1 MATVIAGHR
10 VGKQGRLTI
19 GCSAA
24 IFDSDHQKVLLTQRA
39 DTGRWCVPGGYMEA
53 GESLSEACTR
63 EVLEETGLHVRIVR
77 LVSVYTNPHLLLTY
91 PDGNAWQLVVLHFEA
106 EPIGG
111 TLGSRNET
119 TASAYFSRTDSEHL
133 DMSTLDHLRVVDAF
147 KAGETTIVRDEV

>member
-24 IFDSDHQKVLLTQRA
+24 VFDRDHQKLLLTQRA

-53 GESLSEACTR
+53 GESLSEACAR

-111 TLGSRNET
+111 MLGTSDET
-119 TASAYFSRTDSEHL
+119 TASAYFSRTDSEEL
-133 DMSTLDHLRVVDAF
+133 AMSSFDRLRLVDAF
-147 KAGETTIVRDEV
+147 EAGETTIVRDEF